1 MSNKTGREFDQR
13 LRAALNRALPPT
25 PRPDRARYR
34 RAVGGTH
41 PILGFKVALAA
52 ACAVALTIGVS
63 AITGSADPM
72 VWTQRAVT
80 TVQSVTQQH
89 QPSPTPETEHP
100 QQPAEANPTAQ
111 PAATEAENPRH
122 ESPDP
127 SEDNH
132 RESESPDASGSR
144 IYPTPDESP
153 SGRPG
158 GGYSGTR
165 GRDN

>member
-1 MSNKTGREFDQR
+1 MTNKTGGEFDQR
-13 LRAALNRALPPT
+13 LRAALSRSLPPT
-25 PRPDRARYR
+25 PRPERARYS
-34 RAVGGTH
+34 RALGGTQSM
-41 PILGFKVALAA
+41 LGFKVALAA

-80 TVQSVTQQH
+80 TVQSVTQQRE
-89 QPSPTPETEHP
+89 PSPTPETEHP
-100 QQPAEANPTAQ
+100 QQPAETNPTAQ
-111 PAATEAENPRH
+111 PAATKTENPGH

-127 SEDNH
+127 SADRH
-132 RESESPDASGSR
+132 RESESPEASGSR
-144 IYPTPDESP
+144 THPPDESP

-158 GGYSGTR
+158 GELPGTP

>member
-1 MSNKTGREFDQR
+1 MTNKTGREFDQR
-13 LRAALNRALPPT
+13 LRALLNRSLPPT
-25 PRPDRARYR
+25 PRPERARYS
-34 RAVGGTH
+34 RALGGAQSM
-41 PILGFKVALAA
+41 LGFKVALAA

-63 AITGSADPM
+63 AITGSADPS

-89 QPSPTPETEHP
+89 EPSPTPETERP
-100 QQPAEANPTAQ
+100 QQPAQPNPTAQ
-111 PAATEAENPRH
+111 PAAAKTQNPAR

-127 SEDNH
+127 SEDRN
-132 RESESPDASGSR
+132 RESESPEASGSR
-144 IYPTPDESP
+144 THPPDESS

-158 GGYSGTR
+158 RGYPGTP